1 MGCGVGM
8 DRDAGRGFR
17 GVLGGA
23 GWGGGGH
30 SLSLVWGDGG
40 EGVGGAG
47 WGRGGAGGH
56 SLSLV
61 WGDGGEGVGG
71 AGWGGVTHC
80 RWSGVMGVRVR
91 EVLAGGGGV
100 THCRWLRSSSIV
112 FVPAMKTRSLQ
123 FCHCDFVDRM

>member
-8 DRDAGRGFR
+8 DGDAGRGFR
-17 GVLGGA
+17 GVLVG
-23 GWGGGGH
+23 GGGGH

-47 WGRGGAGGH
+47 W
-56 SLSLV
+56 
-61 WGDGGEGVGG
+61 
-71 AGWGGVTHC
+71 
-80 RWSGVMGVRVR
+80 
-91 EVLAGGGGV
+91 GGV